1 MTQDILK
8 RLLDLVVAYM
18 GKDSVA
24 KRLRISVATIER
36 WMRGDEAIPEQRL
49 IDLIDALEEALKK

>member
-18 GKDSVA
+18 GKDWVA
-24 KRLRISVATIER
+24 KRLRIPVATIER
-36 WMRGDEAIPEQRL
+36 WIRGDESIPEQRL

>member
-1 MTQDILK
+1 MTQEILK
-8 RLLDLVVAYM
+8 RLLDLVVAYT

-24 KRLRISVATIER
+24 ERLRIPVAAIEG
-36 WMRGDEAIPEQRL
+36 WMRGDQPIPEQRL